1 LHQQLSNHTTQT
13 KFTMSILKSLQ
24 KYATDNNTATD
35 VYYTALRLVTN
46 MKIKANHDSKYKE
59 VFNKWLTSGSTLA
72 LKEALA
78 GVSYDENN
86 LVHFNAMALL
96 DTVAAKQ

>member
-1 LHQQLSNHTTQT
+1 
-13 KFTMSILKSLQ
+13 
-24 KYATDNNTATD
+24 
-35 VYYTALRLVTN
+35 LRL
-46 MKIKANHDSKYKE
+46 
-59 VFNKWLTSGSTLA
+59 FNEMEIRASQNKHYLQLFVKWLTSGSTLA

-86 LVHFNAMALL
+86 LTHFNAMALL